1 MVKISARDI
10 ILLYGTIPKVEISPS
25 KKHGKIDE
33 RPKVLIHRVIL
44 IVNKIRIR
52 TNSID
57 RKTSHMIQYLRS
69 RSFLIKY
76 KEKSARDL
84 EN

>member
-25 KKHGKIDE
+25 KKHGEIDE

-44 IVNKIRIR
+44 IVNKIRVYERIR
-52 TNSID
+52 SIEITIWYNTLG
-57 RKTSHMIQYLRS
+57 RANILAGLQ
-69 RSFLIKY
+69 KY
-76 KEKSARDL
+76 
-84 EN
+84 